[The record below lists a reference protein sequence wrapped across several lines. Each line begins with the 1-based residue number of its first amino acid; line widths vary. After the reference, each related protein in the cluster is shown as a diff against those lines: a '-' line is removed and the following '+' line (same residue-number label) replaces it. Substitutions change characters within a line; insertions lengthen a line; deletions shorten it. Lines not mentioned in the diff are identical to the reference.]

1 MTTITCQKCSSRHA
15 LKGLKKICSNCF
27 ACTGCE
33 IYRCPVCNRGIVV
46 TPVRHPQ
53 FDNSSG

>member
-1 MTTITCQKCSSRHA
+1 MTTITCQKCFSRHA

-33 IYRCPVCNRGIVV
+33 VYRCPVCNRGIVV
-46 TPVRHPQ
+46 TLRHPQ